1 MANRTLRSL
10 LLAIV
15 LVELAALPVL
25 AQVRPPDYAQ
35 GKPLIPN
42 VLGPY
47 TSIQVPRPNLTNSP
61 RMEQLVKEGKLY
73 LGVQDAIE
81 LALENNLDISIA
93 RYNPQLADTDIL
105 RTKAGGVA
113 RGLAGTGTA
122 SALGITPTGS
132 FDPVVTANLS
142 WDRRTIPFNNIVT
155 TGVASVTAQTSQG
168 NFVYSQAFKTGTSVS
183 LTWNN
188 QRQSSTSRFLAFNPN
203 LTSTV
208 QYSFTQRLLNG
219 FGIAQNTRFIRIA
232 KNNRHTSDM
241 VLKQQV
247 ITTLSSVLN
256 QYWDLVAARE
266 QVKVAEHALQLAEK
280 LYRDNK
286 RQVEIGTLAPI
297 EIVRA
302 EAEVARTR
310 QDLIVAQ
317 TALQQQQTLLKNSL
331 SKTIMDPALAPVE
344 IVPTDAPTVPPALE
358 VIPYQDAVQQAWQMR
373 PEIEQ
378 SLTDLKNRDLTLR
391 GTRNALLPSLDLVGV
406 YGGQGL
412 SGDTLLTT
420 FTPTAFSAGNPVV
433 DPNGNPVAGN
443 FVPVVTAGTTAI
455 VSQTNRGLPQAW
467 TQAFHSNF
475 PQYTVALSLSIP
487 LRNRS
492 AQADNA
498 RALIEERQAQVRLQQ
513 LRNQV
518 AVEVRNAQ
526 IALEQNRARV
536 EAAQKFRILAEQT
549 LDAEQKKYAL
559 GASTIFLVI
568 QAQRD
573 LANAQGAE
581 LRAMSD
587 FMKSRVEFDRALGRT
602 LDAHRV
608 QMSSKKADESPLAA
622 LRSMP

>member
-1 MANRTLRSL
+1 MANRTLCSV
-10 LLAIV
+10 V
-15 LVELAALPVL
+15 LVVLFIGLAGSPVL
-25 AQVRPPDYAQ
+25 AQVRPPDYSQ
-35 GKPLIPN
+35 GKALVPN
-42 VLGPY
+42 VFGPY
-47 TSIQVPRPNLTNSP
+47 TSLRIPAPNLTNSP
-61 RMEQLVKEGKLY
+61 RVDQLVKEGKLY
-73 LGVQDAIE
+73 LSVQDAIE
-81 LALENNLDISIA
+81 LALENNLDINVA

-132 FDPVVTANLS
+132 FDPIVTANLS

-155 TGVASVTAQTSQG
+155 TGIPSVTAQTSQG
-168 NFVYSQAFKTGTSVS
+168 NFVYSQAFKTGTSLS

-188 QRQSSTSRFLAFNPN
+188 QRQSSTSRFLLFNPA
-203 LTSTV
+203 LGSTV
-208 QYSFTQRLLNG
+208 QYSFTQHLLNG
-219 FGIAQNTRFIRIA
+219 FGIGHNTRFIRIA
-232 KNNRHTSDM
+232 KNNRHISDSL
-241 VLKQQV
+241 LKQQI

-256 QYWDLVAARE
+256 QYWDLVTFRE

-280 LYRDNK
+280 LYQDNK

-297 EIVRA
+297 EVVRA
-302 EAEVARTR
+302 ESEVARTR

-331 SKTIMDPALAPVE
+331 SKTIMDATLAEVE
-344 IVPTDAPTVPPALE
+344 IVPTDAPAIPRTPE
-358 VIPYQDAVQQAWQMR
+358 VIPYQDAVQQAWKMR

-412 SGDTLLTT
+412 SGDSLLTS
-420 FTPTAFSAGNPVV
+420 FTPTTFASGNPVV
-433 DPNGNPVAGN
+433 DANGNPIPGN
-443 FVPVVTAGTTAI
+443 FVPVVTAGTTT
-455 VSQTNRGLPQAW
+455 VLSQINRGLSQAW
-467 TQAFHSNF
+467 TQAFHGNF

-487 LRNRS
+487 IRNRS

-498 RALIEERQAQVRLQQ
+498 RAVIEERQAEIRLQQ

-526 IALEQNRARV
+526 IAQEQNRARV
-536 EAAQKFRILAEQT
+536 EAAQKARILAEQT
-549 LDAEQKKYAL
+549 LDAEQKRYAL

-573 LANAQGAE
+573 LSTAQGVE
-581 LRAMSD
+581 LRATSD
-587 FMKSRVEFDRALGRT
+587 FMKSRVELDRALGRT
-602 LDAHRV
+602 LDAYHV
-608 QMSSKKADESPLAA
+608 QMGSTKTNDSPLAA
-622 LRSMP
+622 ALK

>member
-1 MANRTLRSL
+1 MANRTLRPPF
-10 LLAIV
+10 LAVALIA
-15 LVELAALPVL
+15 LFALPVL
-25 AQVRPPDYAQ
+25 AQPPAQDYSQ
-35 GKPLIPN
+35 GKALVPN

-47 TSIQVPRPNLTNSP
+47 TSMRVPAPNLANSP
-61 RMEQLVKEGKLY
+61 RIEQLIREGKLY
-73 LGVQDAIE
+73 LSVQDAIE

-113 RGLAGTGTA
+113 RGIAGTGTA

-132 FDPVVTANLS
+132 FDPIVTANLS
-142 WDRRTIPFNNIVT
+142 WDRRTIPFNNRVT
-155 TGVASVTAQTSQG
+155 TGVDSVTGQTSQG
-168 NFVYSQAFKTGTSVS
+168 NFVYSQAFKSGTSLS

-188 QRQSSTSRFLAFNPN
+188 QRQSSTSQFLRFNPA

-219 FGIAQNTRFIRIA
+219 FGIANNTRFIRIA
-232 KNNRHTSDM
+232 KNNRHVSDM
-241 VLKQQV
+241 FLKQQI

-256 QYWDLVAARE
+256 QYWDLVAARQ
-266 QVKVAEHALQLAEK
+266 QVTVAEHALQLAEK
-280 LYRDNK
+280 LYQDNK

-302 EAEVARTR
+302 ESEMARTR

-317 TALQQQQTLLKNSL
+317 TALQQQQTLLQNTL
-331 SKTIMDPALAPVE
+331 SKTIMDPALAAVE
-344 IVPTDAPTVPPALE
+344 IVPTDTATLPPTPE
-358 VIPYQDAVQQAWQMR
+358 IIPFQDAVQQAWRTR

-378 SLTDLKNRDLTLR
+378 SLTDLKNRDLTAR
-391 GTRNALLPSLDLVGV
+391 GTRNALLPSLDLIGI

-412 SGDTLLTT
+412 SGDTTLLGQ
-420 FTPTAFSAGNPVV
+420 ASG
-433 DPNGNPVAGN
+433 
-443 FVPVVTAGTTAI
+443 
-455 VSQTNRGLPQAW
+455 GLPQAW

-487 LRNRS
+487 IRNRS

-498 RALIEERQAQVRLQQ
+498 RALIEERQAEVRLQQ

-518 AVEVRNAQ
+518 AVELRNAQ

-573 LANAQGAE
+573 LTTAQGLE
-581 LRAMSD
+581 VRAMTD
-587 FMKSRVEFDRALGRT
+587 FMKSRVEFDRSLGRT
-602 LDAHRV
+602 LDVHRV
-608 QMSSKKADESPLAA
+608 QMSSTKANDSPLAA
-622 LRSMP
+622 ALRKN

>member
-1 MANRTLRSL
+1 MLTC
-10 LLAIV
+10 LLASP
-15 LVELAALPVL
+15 LF
-25 AQVRPPDYAQ
+25 AQVPLEDYAR
-35 GKPLIPN
+35 GKPQLPN
-42 VLGPY
+42 VFAPY
-47 TSIQVPRPNLTNSP
+47 SSVRVPAPNLANSP
-61 RMEQLVKEGKLY
+61 RIEQLIREGKLY
-73 LGVQDAIE
+73 LSVQDAIE

-113 RGLAGTGTA
+113 RGIAGTGTA

-132 FDPVVTANLS
+132 FDPIVTANLS
-142 WDRRTIPFNNIVT
+142 WDRRSIPFNNIVT
-155 TGVASVTAQTSQG
+155 TGIPSVTGQTSQG
-168 NFVYSQAFKTGTSVS
+168 NFVYSQAFKSGTSLS

-188 QRQSSTSRFLAFNPN
+188 QRQSSTSRFLAFNPA

-219 FGIAQNTRFIRIA
+219 FGIANNTRFIRIA
-232 KNNRHTSDM
+232 KNNRHVSDM
-241 VLKQQV
+241 FLRQQI
-247 ITTLSSVLN
+247 ITTLSSTLN
-256 QYWDLVAARE
+256 QYWDLVAARQ

-280 LYRDNK
+280 LYQDNK

-302 EAEVARTR
+302 ESEMARTR

-317 TALQQQQTLLKNSL
+317 TALQQQQTLLKNTL
-331 SKTIMDPALAPVE
+331 SKNIMDPALAAVE
-344 IVPTDAPTVPPALE
+344 IVPTDTAALPPSPE
-358 VIPYQDAVQQAWQMR
+358 IIPYQDAVQQAWRMR
-373 PEIEQ
+373 PEIDQ

-391 GTRNALLPSLDLVGV
+391 GTRNALLPSLDLIGI

-412 SGDTLLTT
+412 AGNTTLTS
-420 FTPTAFSAGNPVV
+420 FAPTAFAAGNPVV
-433 DPNGNPVAGN
+433 DASGNPVPGN
-443 FVPVVTAGTTAI
+443 FVPVVAAGTTTI

-467 TQAFHSNF
+467 TQAFHSDF

-487 LRNRS
+487 IRNRS

-498 RALIEERQAQVRLQQ
+498 RALIEERQAEVRLQQ

-573 LANAQGAE
+573 LATAQGLEA
-581 LRAMSD
+581 RAMSD
-587 FMKSRVEFDRALGRT
+587 FMKSRVEFDRSLGRT
-602 LDAHRV
+602 LDVHRV
-608 QMSSKKADESPLAA
+608 QMSSAKANDSPLAA
-622 LRSMP
+622 ALGQN